1 VSQEQ
6 QFEQTLKTLHR
17 SGTLVKDRGYRQI
30 WRFEHG
36 EKPYFLKFY
45 PRAAGALKR
54 LVRGNPAMRE
64 FLRLQWLQKAAVPS
78 PRAVAML
85 SGFRIDGRLGDAVI
99 MEAIEPGVPLDRYLN
114 DALLEGRVVTEHR
127 ELSRQVCELAASLGR
142 AKLGHDDLHLGN
154 FLLSNG
160 TLHLL
165 DAYAVRAGGLKMS
178 NVMLLGHSVNRY
190 ATNADLQRGWTAL
203 GNDGAPPKRNPVSF
217 KLWRKFRRQAMGDN
231 AYFGRFRDGEW
242 SGHFFKHAKFPRR
255 CAPVSRLSAT
265 DAQWRDAWRD
275 LWERIDADQM
285 HVIKRSA
292 SGDVLEGEIA
302 LGGRPVSVIVKR
314 PRPKYWHRY
323 LTQIGRGARPRRA
336 WRKSWDIIA
345 RDIPTA
351 WPLLL
356 MERRHFGYV
365 TDTLI
370 VYERVAGSLLTL
382 LDLAALDDRARD
394 MLFRRLGRTLR
405 RLEDGGLA
413 QFDAKS
419 NNWMILDDPRLG
431 PVPVVIDVDGVRE
444 AGASTAPIERLLRS
458 MKDHPQYTPG
468 DSLALCQGYA
478 PYARRMQER
487 RLDAEEGEDERRT
500 SNVERPTPKW

>member
-1 VSQEQ
+1 MSQE
-6 QFEQTLKTLHR
+6 QFEQTLKTLHQ

-36 EKPYFLKFY
+36 GKPYFLKFY
-45 PRAAGALKR
+45 PRASGALKR

-64 FLRLQWLQKAAVPS
+64 FLRLQWLQKAAVPA

-85 SGFRIDGRLGDAVI
+85 SGFPIDGRLGDAVI

-114 DALLEGRVVTEHR
+114 DALLEGRAVSEHR
-127 ELSRQVCELAASLGR
+127 DLSRQVGDLVAALGR

-160 TLHLL
+160 KLHLL
-165 DAYAVRAGGLKMS
+165 DAYAVRSGGLKMS
-178 NVMLLGHSVNRY
+178 DVMLLGHSVNRY
-190 ATNADLQRGWTAL
+190 ATKADLLRGWTAL
-203 GNDGAPPKRNPVSF
+203 GNDGPPPKRNTVSF
-217 KLWRKFRRQAMGDN
+217 KLWRKARRQAMGDN
-231 AYFGRFRDGEW
+231 AYFGQFREGEW
-242 SGHFFKHAKFPRR
+242 NGHFLKHSKFPRR
-255 CAPVSRLSAT
+255 WAPVSRLNINES
-265 DAQWRDAWRD
+265 QWRDAWRD
-275 LWERIDADQM
+275 LWTRVDADQLQI
-285 HVIKRSA
+285 IKRSA
-292 SGDVLEGEIA
+292 SGDVLEGDIA

-323 LTQIGRGARPRRA
+323 LTQVGRGARPRRA

-356 MERRHFGYV
+356 MERRRFGYV

-382 LDLAALDDRARD
+382 LDLGTFDDRSRD
-394 MLFRRLGRTLR
+394 TLFRRLGRTLR

-419 NNWMILDDPRLG
+419 NNWMILDDPKLG

-458 MKDHPQYTPG
+458 MKDHPQYTPT

-478 PYARRMQER
+478 PYARTAKER
-487 RLDAEEGEDERRT
+487 TVEAEEDERQT
-500 SNVERPTPKW
+500 TNAERPTPKW